1 MIRVKDLHKSF
12 NGRMVLDGTS
22 CKITFRKDTDVSFFS
37 SKLEV
42 SCLQEVIIK
51 LSSIIEKRS
60 FLFFILIAP
69 LSKF

>member
-1 MIRVKDLHKSF
+1 
-12 NGRMVLDGTS
+12 MVLDGIS
-22 CKITFRKDTDVSFFS
+22 CKITFRKESEFYFFS
-37 SKLEV
+37 SKSEA

-51 LSSIIEKRS
+51 LSNIIEKRS